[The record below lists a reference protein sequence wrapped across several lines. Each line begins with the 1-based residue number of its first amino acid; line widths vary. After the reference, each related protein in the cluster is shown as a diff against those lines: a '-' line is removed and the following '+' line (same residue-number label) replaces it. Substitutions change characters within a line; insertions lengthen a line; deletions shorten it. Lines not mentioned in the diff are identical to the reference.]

1 MLPLAE
7 SYLGYLESVQ
17 KVDSNRQLL
26 AGWSNRAW
34 ALEVGKVLSSL
45 SDPECLAR
53 LRLTGPHLDMEQD
66 EEDADLWF
74 RLVVSTA
81 SHRCWSMAIH
91 SELPPDQWFGVLD
104 VDPSASNMA
113 FSKLRTAFRVI
124 TQAKQRLETQGEH
137 APSQK
142 AKEAGI

>member
-1 MLPLAE
+1 MAE

-34 ALEVGKVLSSL
+34 ALEVGKVLASL

-53 LRLTGPHLDMEQD
+53 LRLTGSHLDMDQD
-66 EEDADLWF
+66 EGDANLWF

-104 VDPSASNMA
+104 MDGPASAMA

-124 TQAKQRLETQGEH
+124 TNAKERIAAEGAD

-142 AKEAGI
+142 AKEVGT